1 MKDYKAIT
9 LQVWH
14 HQYFIQF
21 KRYTAISLP
30 VWPTYISD
38 GPDIVLGLE
47 TDRLRLGVHEGLG
60 LLPESVHRGGVYHGG
75 GDH

>member
-1 MKDYKAIT
+1 MS
-9 LQVWH
+9 V
-14 HQYFIQF
+14 
-21 KRYTAISLP
+21 AISLP

-60 LLPESVHRGGVYHGG
+60 LLPESVHRGGVHHGG